1 MSKDAKDSSKP
12 KPDGLRQPQRKDS
25 LSSVLSWAALQG
37 KITTSKPQ
45 TSSSSPSTPTPSPS
59 TQPHH
64 HHHHPPANG
73 TRQRRHSHSTSS
85 DSKTKARRGS
95 TAFRRF
101 SFSFS
106 TTIQDGASTKTRH
119 SKTPMTPDPKA
130 SPGTS
135 KAGKSSSSE
144 KVNKAAAPDSQ
155 DGKQH
160 SAPSRPQSA
169 GDKPR

>member
-1 MSKDAKDSSKP
+1 MSRDKDAKDSSRQKH
-12 KPDGLRQPQRKDS
+12 DGLRQPQRKDS

-37 KITTSKPQ
+37 KITTPKPP
-45 TSSSSPSTPTPSPS
+45 TSSSPSTPTPSPS
-59 TQPHH
+59 TQ
-64 HHHHPPANG
+64 HHPPANA
-73 TRQRRHSHSTSS
+73 TRQRRHSHSASS

-119 SKTPMTPDPKA
+119 SKTPMTPDAKP

-144 KVNKAAAPDSQ
+144 KVNKDAPDNQ

-160 SAPSRPQSA
+160 AAPSRPHST